1 MGFVLLSHEAWNSFV
16 SVRMRITKFSDE
28 QKERI
33 KQWNVQNPHR
43 IFSLKYCHINVPV
56 LNETVFKEQPIPA
69 PTPYQLAQARR
80 DQMAGFRRSQ
90 SKHGAPVD
98 GDFSIS
104 VPFKPI
110 IDAMGEEIQKQ
121 LREVLPGIIKPLLK
135 DLVSSSPAADACKK
149 ESSHI
154 HLYMI

>member
-1 MGFVLLSHEAWNSFV
+1 
-16 SVRMRITKFSDE
+16 MRIAKFTND
-28 QKERI
+28 QKELI
-33 KQWNVQNPHR
+33 KQWNEQNPHH
-43 IFSLKYCHINVPV
+43 IFSLKYCHINVPA

-90 SKHGAPVD
+90 SKRGAPGD
-98 GDFSIS
+98 EDFSIS

-110 IDAMGEEIQKQ
+110 IDAMGEEIKKQ
-121 LREVLPGIIKPLLK
+121 LRAVLPGIIKPLLK
-135 DLVSSSPAADACKK
+135 DLVSCSPGADACKK
-149 ESSHI
+149 ESSHTRI

>member
-1 MGFVLLSHEAWNSFV
+1 M
-16 SVRMRITKFSDE
+16 RMRITKFSDE

-43 IFSLKYCHINVPV
+43 IFSLKYCHINVLV

-80 DQMAGFRRSQ
+80 DQMAGVRRSQ

-110 IDAMGEEIQKQ
+110 IDAMGEEMKKQ

-135 DLVSSSPAADACKK
+135 DMVSSTAAVCKK